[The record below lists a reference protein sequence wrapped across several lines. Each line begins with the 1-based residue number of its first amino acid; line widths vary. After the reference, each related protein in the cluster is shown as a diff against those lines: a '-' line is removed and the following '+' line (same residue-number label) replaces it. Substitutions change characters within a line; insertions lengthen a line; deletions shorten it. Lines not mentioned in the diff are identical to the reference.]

1 MECCLVALDK
11 SPGVRPV
18 GIGETLRRALA
29 KLIMREAGDQAKTA
43 CGNLKLCAGLKAGIE
58 GEAHAVGQRRIK
70 RVRVG
75 LSEDKEVGAFDEEE
89 ETGGVAASLNNFRI
103 DTAATEDETEEIFM
117 AEQEMEVEEGRED
130 LMEEEEEGDGTQR
143 ALGALDLLTKDS
155 DPSVTTIV
163 DAHNG
168 FNDMSWKCCGPCG
181 ITGWQGQGSHSIAIC
196 IGRNFYSAIQGSR
209 QLEF

>member
-1 MECCLVALDK
+1 MSA
-11 SPGVRPV
+11 
-18 GIGETLRRALA
+18 
-29 KLIMREAGDQAKTA
+29 AGDQAKTA
-43 CGNLKLCAGLKAGIE
+43 CGNIQLCAGLKAGIE

-168 FNDMSWKCCGPCG
+168 FNEL
-181 ITGWQGQGSHSIAIC
+181 
-196 IGRNFYSAIQGSR
+196 SR
-209 QLEF
+209 L